1 MCRLQ
6 REKTKSTDS
15 FLSAKPANLFKC
27 TYNSTNRKNLSNQIE
42 CEILKEKMK
51 FIFVSAGNFRN
62 SKFSTNITLNEIA
75 TSPLT
80 NKTVSSLFDCIFK
93 FNEKQ
98 NQSD

>member
-1 MCRLQ
+1 
-6 REKTKSTDS
+6 
-15 FLSAKPANLFKC
+15 
-27 TYNSTNRKNLSNQIE
+27 
-42 CEILKEKMK
+42 MK